1 MGFIQANCQVYVGD
15 IQVASATTFTNSLA
29 PSAKWQYQAD
39 LFDDTLQ
46 GSNYNIECLF
56 DEW

>member
-1 MGFIQANCQVYVGD
+1 MDFIQANCQVYVGD
-15 IQVASATTFTNSLA
+15 IQVASTTTFTNSLA
-29 PSAKWQYQAD
+29 PGAKWQYQAD

-56 DEW
+56 DGS